1 MIDAAGYDRFLA
13 EARTAVAAGV
23 ELDTVLIQL
32 RRRGFSQVDSVRAVR
47 ALTGAPLAEA
57 KETVH
62 LSPAWGDVRDRNER
76 FHQDLAEAAA
86 LEDDG
91 PGPPVS
97 GSTPS

>member
-13 EARTAVAAGV
+13 EARTALAAGIT
-23 ELDTVLIQL
+23 LDTVLTQL

-57 KETVH
+57 KDRVH
-62 LSPAWGDVRDRNER
+62 VSPAWADVRER
-76 FHQDLAEAAA
+76 TEQFHQDLAEAAR
-86 LEDDG
+86 EDDG